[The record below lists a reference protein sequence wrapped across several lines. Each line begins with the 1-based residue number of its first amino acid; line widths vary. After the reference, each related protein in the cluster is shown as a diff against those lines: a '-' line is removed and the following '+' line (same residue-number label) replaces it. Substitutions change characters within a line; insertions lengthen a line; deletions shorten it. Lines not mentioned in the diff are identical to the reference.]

1 MVELGSMVLLPEV
14 GAQGKYKE
22 SRNISLAFS
31 TETAHSSLLVCTY
44 CPSPSSEAA
53 VLQCWQL
60 SPRPSVLEQSPAQ
73 MGIRAMALVV
83 FLGVQNPLP
92 DCNYS
97 QLLLGYMG
105 HDLV

>member
-1 MVELGSMVLLPEV
+1 M
-14 GAQGKYKE
+14 
-22 SRNISLAFS
+22 
-31 TETAHSSLLVCTY
+31 AHNPLLLVCTSSL
-44 CPSPSSEAA
+44 SPSSEAA

-60 SPRPSVLEQSPAQ
+60 LQRPSVLEQSPVQ

-92 DCNYS
+92 DCNHS
-97 QLLLGYMG
+97 QLRLGYMG